1 MNKGVFISLE
11 GGEGSGKS
19 SQISLLRNWLDL
31 IWPQPVI
38 ATREPGG
45 TIGAE
50 EIRQLLVTGNRDRWD
65 TVVEALLMTASR
77 RDNVVRLIK
86 PARDRGEAII
96 SDRFFDSTTVYQGI
110 VGGVDAD
117 LINTLNSRFLDD
129 IKPDITLLLDIDPA
143 IGLARVQSR
152 EGDENRFE
160 SKGMTFHQQVRQ
172 GYLDLAQ
179 KNDQRFII
187 INADQ
192 DENQVH
198 KDIVAALTPRIK
210 AISGT

>member
-117 LINTLNSRFLDD
+117 LIDTLNSRFLDD

-160 SKGMTFHQQVRQ
+160 SKGMTFHQLVRQ

>member
-1 MNKGVFISLE
+1 MTKGLFISLE

-38 ATREPGG
+38 STREPGG

-65 TVVEALLMTASR
+65 SVVEALLMTASR
-77 RDNVVRLIK
+77 RDNVVRLIE
-86 PARDRGEAII
+86 PALARGEAII

-110 VGGVDAD
+110 VGGVERD
-117 LINTLNSRFLDD
+117 LINALNSRFLNDVT
-129 IKPDITLLLDIDPA
+129 PDITLLLDIDPE
-143 IGLARVQSR
+143 IGLARVQHR

-160 SKGMTFHQQVRQ
+160 SKGMDFHQKVRQ
-172 GYLDLAQ
+172 GYLELAEQ
-179 KNDQRFII
+179 DKHRFIV
-187 INADQ
+187 INANQ

-198 KDIVAALTPRIK
+198 KDIVAALTPQIW
-210 AISGT
+210 AITAT

>member
-19 SQISLLRNWLDL
+19 SQINLLRNWLDL
-31 IWPQPVI
+31 IWPRPVI

-86 PARDRGEAII
+86 PALDRGEAII

-117 LINTLNSRFLDD
+117 LIDTLSSRFLDD

-143 IGLARVQSR
+143 IGLARVQNR

-160 SKGMTFHQQVRQ
+160 SKGMAFHQQVRQ
-172 GYLDLAQ
+172 GYLSLAQ
-179 KNDQRFII
+179 NNTQRFII

-198 KDIVAALTPRIK
+198 KDIIAALTPRIK

>member
-50 EIRQLLVTGNRDRWD
+50 EIRQLLVTGNHDRWD

-117 LINTLNSRFLDD
+117 LIDTLNSRFLDD

>member
-1 MNKGVFISLE
+1 MTRGIFISLE

-50 EIRQLLVTGNRDRWD
+50 EIRNLLVTGDRDRWD

-86 PARDRGEAII
+86 PALERGEAII

-110 VGGVDAD
+110 VGGVETD
-117 LINTLNSRFLDD
+117 LIQILNARFLDN
-129 IKPDITLLLDIDPA
+129 ISPDITLLLDIDPA

-152 EGDENRFE
+152 ESDENRFE
-160 SKGMTFHQQVRQ
+160 SKGMVFHQQVRQ
-172 GYLDLAQ
+172 GYLTLAEQ
-179 KNDQRFII
+179 NKQRFIV

-198 KDIVAALTPRIK
+198 QDIIAALTPRIK
-210 AISGT
+210 AFHRT

>member
-117 LINTLNSRFLDD
+117 LVYTLNSLFLDD

-152 EGDENRFE
+152 EGHENRFE

-187 INADQ
+187 INAYQ

>member
-1 MNKGVFISLE
+1 MTKGIFISLE

-19 SQISLLRNWLDL
+19 SQISLLRNWLDQV
-31 IWPQPVI
+31 WPQPVI

-65 TVVEALLMTASR
+65 AVVEALLMTASR
-77 RDNVVRLIK
+77 RDNIVRLIQ
-86 PARDRGEAII
+86 PALERGEAII

-110 VGGVDAD
+110 VGGVELD
-117 LINTLNSRFLDD
+117 LIQTLNSRFLDNVT
-129 IKPDITLLLDIDPA
+129 PDITLLLDIDPT
-143 IGLARVQSR
+143 IGLARVQNR
-152 EGDENRFE
+152 ESDENRFE

-172 GYLDLAQ
+172 GYLDLA
-179 KNDQRFII
+179 KKDSNRFII
-187 INADQ
+187 IDASQ

-198 KDIVAALTPRIK
+198 KDIVSALNLRLK
-210 AISGT
+210 ALS

>member
-19 SQISLLRNWLDL
+19 SQINLLRNWLDL

-86 PARDRGEAII
+86 PALDRGEAII

-117 LINTLNSRFLDD
+117 LVYTLNSLFLDD

-160 SKGMTFHQQVRQ
+160 RKGMTFHQQVRQ

-187 INADQ
+187 INAYQ